1 MKSIYLIRHGQ
12 SAANIGGKSIPDIE
26 IPLTVTGQ
34 KQAQQLVKKFPISP
48 SKIYSSE
55 LLRAKQTAQV
65 FAHLYQIP
73 SETLTILNEFSYLGF
88 ENINGMDGQER
99 RKLAQLYWENATIE
113 YRDHPDSDCFKDFL
127 DRVDLFIE
135 RIDTFHDNSLFFGH
149 GIWIALLAWRLLGC
163 PIETTLDIKAFRQFQ
178 TSLPLDNTVIYK
190 LSISQDGVKQLQK
203 FDLLSQ

>member
-1 MKSIYLIRHGQ
+1 MKSLYLIRHGQ
-12 SAANIGGKSIPDIE
+12 SVANIGGKAIPNIE
-26 IPLTVTGQ
+26 IPLTVAGQ
-34 KQAQQLVKKFPISP
+34 NQAQELVKKFPISP

-73 SETLTILNEFSYLGF
+73 SETLTFLNEFSYLGF
-88 ENINGMDGQER
+88 EKINGMDGQKR
-99 RKLAQLYWENATIE
+99 GKLVQHYWENATID
-113 YRDHPDSDCFKDFL
+113 YRDHHDSDCFQDFL
-127 DRVDLFIE
+127 DRVDLFIK
-135 RIDTFHDNSLFFGH
+135 RIDSFNDNSLFFGH

-163 PIETTLDIKAFRQFQ
+163 PIETALDIKAFRQFQ
-178 TSLPLDNTVIYK
+178 IALPLDNTVIYK

>member
-1 MKSIYLIRHGQ
+1 MKTLYFIRHGQ
-12 SAANIGGKSIPDIE
+12 SVANIGGKSLPDIE
-26 IPLTVTGQ
+26 IPLTVAGQ
-34 KQAQQLVKKFPISP
+34 KQAQELVKKFPISP

-88 ENINGMDGQER
+88 ENINDMDGQER
-99 RKLAQLYWENATIE
+99 RKLAQLYWEKATIE
-113 YRDHPDSDCFKDFL
+113 YRDHHDSDCFQDFL
-127 DRVDLFIE
+127 DRVDLFIR
-135 RIDTFHDNSLFFGH
+135 RIDFFNDNSLFFGH

-163 PIETTLDIKAFRQFQ
+163 PIETALDIKAFRQFQ
-178 TSLPLDNTVIYK
+178 TALPLDNTVIYK

>member
-99 RKLAQLYWENATIE
+99 GKLAQLYWENATID
-113 YRDHPDSDCFKDFL
+113 YRDHHDSDCFQDFL
-127 DRVDLFIE
+127 DRVDLFIK
-135 RIDTFHDNSLFFGH
+135 RIDSFNDNSLFFGH

-178 TSLPLDNTVIYK
+178 TALPLDNTVIYK

-203 FDLLSQ
+203 FDIFSQ

>member
-12 SAANIGGKSIPDIE
+12 SSANMGGKSLPDIE

-34 KQAQQLVKKFPISP
+34 KQAQELVKNFAILP

-65 FAHLYQIP
+65 FADFYQIIP
-73 SETLTILNEFSYLGF
+73 ETLTILNEFSYLGF
-88 ENINGMDGQER
+88 EHISGMDGQER

-113 YRDHPDSDCFKDFL
+113 YRDHQNSDCFQDFL
-127 DRVDLFIE
+127 DRVDLFIK
-135 RIDTFHDNSLFFGH
+135 RIDSFNDNSLIFGH

-163 PIETTLDIKAFRQFQ
+163 PIEKALDIKAFRQFQ
-178 TSLPLDNTVIYK
+178 TALPLDNTVIYK

-203 FDLLSQ
+203 FDLLPQ